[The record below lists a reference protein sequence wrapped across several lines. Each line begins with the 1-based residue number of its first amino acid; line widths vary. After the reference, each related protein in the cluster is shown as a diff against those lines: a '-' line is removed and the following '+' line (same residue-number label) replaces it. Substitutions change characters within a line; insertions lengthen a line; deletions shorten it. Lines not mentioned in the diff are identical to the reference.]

1 MWIESI
7 ESLKLV
13 NKEKCDERKRI
24 RERAQLRSLS
34 RNVVNPIEYLY
45 SKFTNTFKG
54 RAMSKRKM
62 KGHESFWVVLT
73 YQEEA
78 VVRKKFERETVEW
91 G

>member
-34 RNVVNPIEYLY
+34 KNVVNAIVSLY
-45 SKFTNTFKG
+45 SRFTNSFKG

-73 YQEEA
+73 YQEE
-78 VVRKKFERETVEW
+78 VL
-91 G
+91 